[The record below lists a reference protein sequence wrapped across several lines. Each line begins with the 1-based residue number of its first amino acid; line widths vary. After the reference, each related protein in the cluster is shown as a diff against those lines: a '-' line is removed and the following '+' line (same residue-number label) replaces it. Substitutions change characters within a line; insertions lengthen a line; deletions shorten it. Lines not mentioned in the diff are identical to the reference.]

1 VRIKNHLAN
10 LVTMSRVII
19 LKDCVILYP
28 AYDHVCL
35 LLPQRIEITLD
46 HALSK
51 ALVRT

>member
-35 LLPQRIEITLD
+35 LLQRIEITLD